1 MEVRLRRPAQWP
13 WHGPAPPRI
22 YGEGAPTSAGEGCS
36 LPQHYDRV
44 SGYAR
49 LLTEEELQ
57 KHHHRCWYLPH
68 HAVTSASKPDKFRVV
83 FDAAARFAGT
93 SRNENLLTGPDLLKQ
108 IPGVLLRFRQ
118 QPVALIADIE
128 QMFLQVAVREDQPAL
143 RFLWR
148 DLETDRPPNTYQMD

>member
-1 MEVRLRRPAQWP
+1 M
-13 WHGPAPPRI
+13 
-22 YGEGAPTSAGEGCS
+22 
-36 LPQHYDRV
+36 
-44 SGYAR
+44 
-49 LLTEEELQ
+49 
-57 KHHHRCWYLPH
+57 
-68 HAVTSASKPDKFRVV
+68 V

-108 IPGVLLRFRQ
+108 IPGVLPSFRQ

-128 QMFLQVAVREDQPAL
+128 QMFLQVAVREEDQPAF